1 MLLFERGSPDMALSS
16 ADLREGLYAAL
27 KKLGTINKML
37 IVPPDITRIQ
47 SHAGE
52 LTRYAYEYKPDAVA
66 GILPALGTHCA
77 MTEKE
82 IAAMFGSV
90 PQQLFLPHRWRTDCQ
105 LLGEI
110 PADFITNVSEGIVN
124 YPMPIYSNRLLF
136 GQSYD
141 CILSVSQV
149 VPHEVAG
156 MAGYSKNIVVGL
168 GGPENIH
175 KSHFLGAAYGM
186 ERIMGRADS
195 PVRKVLDHAFETFF
209 KTLPIVHAI
218 TVVGRETDGALAVRG
233 LFIGNDRECFLR
245 AASLSRQVNIH
256 VLDKK
261 ISKTVVYLDP
271 LEYKSTWLGNKS
283 IYRTRMAIADHGEL
297 VVLAPGIK
305 MFGEDPEIDRLIR
318 KFGYKGTPAVMQH
331 IAADGPLKNNLSAAA
346 HLIHGSS
353 EGRFT
358 ITLCAGGLGR
368 QEVEDVGFGY
378 APVNEMLE
386 RYDPEVLS
394 EGHNRIHDGEEIFF
408 ISNPAIGL
416 WASKGNF

>member
-1 MLLFERGSPDMALSS
+1 MLLFERGSPAAALSS
-16 ADLREGLYAAL
+16 AELREGLYAAFE
-27 KKLGTINKML
+27 KLGAIKKML

-47 SHAGE
+47 SQAGE
-52 LTRYAYEYKPDAVA
+52 LTRAAYEYRPDAVA
-66 GILPALGTHCA
+66 GILPALGTHCP
-77 MTEKE
+77 MTGKE

-90 PQQLFLPHRWRTDCQ
+90 PQKLFLQHRWRTDCQ

-110 PADFITNVSEGIVN
+110 PADFISTVSEGIVS

-175 KSHFLGAAYGM
+175 ISHFLGAAYGM

-195 PVRKVLDHAFETFF
+195 PVRTVLDHAFETFF
-209 KTLPIVHAI
+209 GSLPIIHAI
-218 TVVGRETDGALAVRG
+218 TVVGREPGGALAVRG
-233 LFIGNDRECFLR
+233 LFIGNDRECFVR
-245 AASLSRQVNIH
+245 AASLSRRVNIH
-256 VLDKK
+256 VLDKRINK
-261 ISKTVVYLDP
+261 AIVYLDP
-271 LEYKSTWLGNKS
+271 REYKSTWLGNKS
-283 IYRTRMAIADHGEL
+283 IYRTRMAVADGGEL

-305 MFGEDPEIDRLIR
+305 MFGEDPAIDRLIR
-318 KFGYKGTPAVMQH
+318 KFGYKGTPAVMRH
-331 IAADGPLKNNLSAAA
+331 VAADRSLKNNLSAAA

-358 ITLCAGGLGR
+358 ITMCAGGLQR
-368 QEVEDVGFGY
+368 QEVDNVGFGY
-378 APVNEMLE
+378 APVSEMLG

-394 EGHNRIHDGEEIFF
+394 EGYNRLPDGEEIFF
-408 ISNPAIGL
+408 IANPALGL
-416 WASKGNF
+416 WAAKGTL

>member
-1 MLLFERGSPDMALSS
+1 MLLFARGSPSISLSS
-16 ADLREGLYAAL
+16 GDLREGLHAAFE
-27 KKLGTINKML
+27 KLGTIKKML

-66 GILPALGTHCA
+66 GILPALGTHCP

-82 IAAMFGSV
+82 IAAMFGNV
-90 PQQLFLPHRWRTDCQ
+90 PQKLFLPHRWRTDCQ

-110 PADFITNVSEGIVN
+110 PADFIKNVSEGIVN
-124 YPMPIYSNRLLF
+124 YPMPISSNRLLL
-136 GQSYD
+136 GQPYD

-195 PVRKVLDHAFETFF
+195 PVRTVLDHAFEKFF
-209 KTLPIVHAI
+209 KSLPIVHAI

-233 LFIGNDRECFLR
+233 LFVGNDRECFLR

-256 VLDKK
+256 VLDKGINK
-261 ISKTVVYLDP
+261 AVVYLDP

-283 IYRTRMAIADHGEL
+283 IYRTRMAIADGGEL
-297 VVLAPGIK
+297 VILAPGVK
-305 MFGEDPEIDRLIR
+305 MFGEDPEIDRCIR
-318 KFGYKGTPAVMQH
+318 KFGYKGTPAVMKH
-331 IAADGPLKNNLSAAA
+331 VATDGSLRKNLSAAA

-353 EGRFT
+353 EDRFT

-378 APVNEMLE
+378 APVNEMLD
-386 RYDPEVLS
+386 RYNPEVLS
-394 EGHNRIHDGEEIFF
+394 EGYHRLSDGEEIFF
-408 ISNPAIGL
+408 IANPAIGL
-416 WASKGNF
+416 WASKGKF

>member
-1 MLLFERGSPDMALSS
+1 MLLYERGSPAMSLSS
-16 ADLREGLYAAL
+16 GELREGLHAAL
-27 KKLGTINKML
+27 EKLGAIKKML

-52 LTRYAYEYKPDAVA
+52 LTRYAYEYRPDAVA
-66 GILPALGTHCA
+66 GILPALGTHCP

-82 IAAMFGSV
+82 IATMFGNV

-105 LLGEI
+105 HLGEI

-136 GQSYD
+136 GQQYD

-156 MAGYSKNIVVGL
+156 MAGYSKTIVVGL

-209 KTLPIVHAI
+209 KSLPIVHAI
-218 TVVGRETDGALAVRG
+218 TVVGREADGALAVRG
-233 LFIGNDRECFLR
+233 LFIGNDRECFLS
-245 AASLSRQVNIH
+245 AAALSRQVNIH

-261 ISKTVVYLDP
+261 INKAVVYLDP

-297 VVLAPGIK
+297 VVLAPGVK
-305 MFGEDPEIDRLIR
+305 MFGEDPEIDRLVR

-331 IAADGPLKNNLSAAA
+331 VATDGSLKNNLSAAA

-358 ITLCAGGLGR
+358 ITWCAGGLER
-368 QEVEDVGFGY
+368 REVENVGFGY
-378 APVNEMLE
+378 ASVNEMLK
-386 RYDPEVLS
+386 RYNPEVLS
-394 EGHNRIHDGEEIFF
+394 EGFNRLPDGEEIFF

-416 WASKGNF
+416 WAAKGNF